1 MLRLL
6 KLVRQEDIHLMRKY
20 LGIRLAFAADLLDW
34 MLTKGS
40 AHYSKAS

>member
-20 LGIRLAFAADLLDW
+20 LGIRLAFAADLLDGD
-34 MLTKGS
+34 LYGGECTLV
-40 AHYSKAS
+40 